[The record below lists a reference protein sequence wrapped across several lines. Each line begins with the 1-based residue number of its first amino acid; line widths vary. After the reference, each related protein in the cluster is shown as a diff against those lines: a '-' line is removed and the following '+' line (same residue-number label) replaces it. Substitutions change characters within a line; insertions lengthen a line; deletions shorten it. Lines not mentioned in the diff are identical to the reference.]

1 MTTAFAPSSEQL
13 AQELYAILR
22 ELDPSHC
29 RDELEAS
36 MKARV
41 QQLRE
46 SLHELVVHVEARSPA
61 PAIKAVCTRLTELK
75 LLLDKDL
82 MGLDPSSRLDDF
94 RTRVSPAYERL
105 AASLRHLDIHVPSLR
120 PTNYA
125 RNIYHV
131 SNSLGAMVLLL
142 FITEKQ
148 ALILTVSV
156 MTLAWTLEIFR
167 RIVPALN
174 DFLMWLLARFA
185 HPHEAWRVNSAT
197 WFATAMFILACM
209 WDLKVASAAIVVL
222 GFGDPIA
229 AIVGRRYGRVQL
241 VNGRTIAGTLA
252 FVGTA
257 TLVSWLWL
265 MTAWSTPVLAALG
278 FALSASVP
286 GAIAELFSRR
296 IDDNL
301 SIPVAAGLGMWVAVS
316 FFG

>member
-13 AQELYAILR
+13 AHDLYALLR

-29 RDELEAS
+29 RDELQAS
-36 MKARV
+36 MKNRV
-41 QQLRE
+41 QQLRDR
-46 SLHELVVHVEARSPA
+46 LQELVVNVEARSTA
-61 PAIKAVCTRLTELK
+61 PAIRAVCTRLTELK

-82 MGLDPSSRLDDF
+82 IGPDRPSRWDEF

-125 RNIYHV
+125 RNVYHV
-131 SNSLGAMVLLL
+131 ANSLVAMVLLL
-142 FITEKQ
+142 FITERQ
-148 ALILTVSV
+148 ALILTGSI
-156 MTLAWTLEIFR
+156 MLLAWTLEVFR

-209 WDLKVASAAIVVL
+209 WDLKVASVAVVVL

-229 AIVGRRYGRVQL
+229 AIIGRRYGRIQL
-241 VNGRTIAGTLA
+241 VNGRTVAGTLA

-257 TLVSWLWL
+257 TVMAWLWL
-265 MTAWSTPVLAALG
+265 MIAWSIPVLVALC
-278 FALSASVP
+278 FALSASIP

-296 IDDNL
+296 VDDNL
-301 SIPVAAGLGMWVAVS
+301 SIPVVAGIGMWVAIS
-316 FFG
+316 LMG